1 MNYNQLLPNLKKLN
15 NDLISLLNLLNN
27 NKVPSTVQLQFNEY
41 QTHYDEYQ
49 KQYQAYQAY
58 QIELSWFKKSW
69 NQPW

>member
-49 KQYQAYQAY
+49 KQYKIYQDN
-58 QIELSWFKKSW
+58 QNDLLWLDKSW
-69 NQPW
+69 SGW